1 MHNFFTLKTL
11 RLALLALIIIA
22 ICAGLCTA
30 FWGSGNISVFNRAVM
45 V

>member
-11 RLALLALIIIA
+11 RIALLALIVVA
-22 ICAGLCTA
+22 VCAGLCTV
-30 FWGSGNISVFNRAVM
+30 FLGPGNISVFNRAVM